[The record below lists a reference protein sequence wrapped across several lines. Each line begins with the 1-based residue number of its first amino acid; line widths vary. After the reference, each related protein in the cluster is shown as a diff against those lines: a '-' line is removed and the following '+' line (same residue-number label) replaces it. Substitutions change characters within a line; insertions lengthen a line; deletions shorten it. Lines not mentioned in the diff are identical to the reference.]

1 MCKYANVKMC
11 NCKIVK
17 MMMKRMIIMTEA
29 LILSCQLY
37 AQTHDEW
44 FHQKKTRI
52 QYMLQQIAAN
62 KLYIEYLQK
71 GYTIAQKGL
80 QTIDDIKH
88 GDFNL
93 HHDYFNSLKRVNT
106 KIENLAKVAAIISF
120 QFQIIKEAKS
130 AVQHIKGCNQFTSTE
145 IVYLQNV
152 FDRLLD
158 ECAKDISSLLDIIT
172 SGEVEMT
179 DDERMKRIDVIY
191 VDMQDKL
198 SFSKSFSNEALL
210 LAMQR
215 IQEQTDINVSKRL
228 R

>member
-93 HHDYFNSLKRVNT
+93 HHDYFNSLKSVNP
-106 KIENLAKVAAIISF
+106 KIENLTKVETIISF

-130 AVQHIKGCNQFTSTE
+130 AVQHIKECNQFTQAE
-145 IVYLQNV
+145 INYLQNV
-152 FDRLLD
+152 FDHLLD
-158 ECAKDISSLLDIIT
+158 ECAKDIDDLI
-172 SGEVEMT
+172 EVVTAGKVAMT
-179 DDERMKRIDVIY
+179 DDERLKRIDVIY
-191 VDMQDKL
+191 HQMRDKL
-198 SFSKSFSNEALL
+198 SFCKSFFNEAAM

-228 R
+228 K